1 MGGTN
6 EVALYR
12 GRVDGLNDHFPAR
25 LPGSVETRTGDVM
38 TLAIATSELHLFDL
52 ASGKAL
58 H

>member
-1 MGGTN
+1 MGGIN

-12 GRVDGLNDHFPAR
+12 GRVDGLNDHLLAR

-38 TLAIATSELHLFDL
+38 TLAIATGELHLFDL
-52 ASGKAL
+52 ATGKAL